1 MSEKPESPQSKR
13 RNLNLFNEEEYKIND
28 PRGYETKTFSKMAQL
43 IDEFVTIGRKKHN
56 LIWAFT
62 NVDVTEVMRKIRE
75 HKEKTGKTISF
86 TGFIISVFAR
96 VVANHKNPMNG
107 MIKRK
112 KMLYIFD
119 DVDVSTNMERTLPD
133 GSKKPVS
140 FTIRKAH
147 KKTLREISDEIRGA
161 QKKKEIQATSA
172 KRSKLNTKIAKNLH
186 KFPSFIRK
194 MFIRKLLSDP
204 LFKKKNFGYC

>member
-1 MSEKPESPQSKR
+1 MSEKPEVPQTKR
-13 RNLNLFNEEEYKIND
+13 RKLNLFREEEYTIDD
-28 PRGYETKTFSKMAQL
+28 PRGYEVKPFSKMAQL
-43 IDEFVTIGRKKHN
+43 IDEFVTLGRKKHN

-75 HKEKTGKTISF
+75 HKEKTGETISF

-119 DVDVSTNMERTLPD
+119 DVDISTNMERTLPD
-133 GSKKPVS
+133 G
-140 FTIRKAH
+140 
-147 KKTLREISDEIRGA
+147 
-161 QKKKEIQATSA
+161 
-172 KRSKLNTKIAKNLH
+172 
-186 KFPSFIRK
+186 
-194 MFIRKLLSDP
+194 
-204 LFKKKNFGYC
+204 